1 MKKIIIN
8 FRDPKHQGIPIEKF
22 VNLLLRPELISAFVV
37 VLFFAA
43 AAPVLAAGLV
53 PCGGPGESPC
63 DLCFLF
69 SMVKTIVDF
78 IFLLIIPPVAALIII
93 LSGFNLIVNKDSAE
107 AMNKTKKVL
116 FSTLMGL
123 AIILTGW
130 VVVNTALSAMKVTAW
145 EGTGGNWWS
154 FSLTCAKV
162 DTGAY
167 TEGDLEV
174 CKGSENP

>member
-1 MKKIIIN
+1 
-8 FRDPKHQGIPIEKF
+8 
-22 VNLLLRPELISAFVV
+22 
-37 VLFFAA
+37 
-43 AAPVLAAGLV
+43 
-53 PCGGPGESPC
+53 
-63 DLCFLF
+63 
-69 SMVKTIVDF
+69 MVKTIVDF
-78 IFLLIIPPVAALIII
+78 ILLLIIPPVAALIII
-93 LSGFNLIVNKDSAE
+93 LSGLNLIANKDSAE

-145 EGTGGNWWS
+145 EGTAGKWWS

-167 TEGDLEV
+167 EEGDLEV